1 MSNKTYV
8 TQRKTP
14 SSTPVASSATQ
25 KSLQS
30 RPFASQTQANQNLN
44 QSETANSDDIDL
56 EQTDSLTS
64 LGDGSLD
71 FSSQPSGSLKSLQTK
86 LVIGA
91 ANDKYE
97 KEADNVAEQ
106 VVSQIHSPQDSSTD
120 SESMPN
126 VQKQTTL
133 QEKKSLQTKIQSNQ
147 IQRDSSQFRTALL
160 QKMGTNRDE
169 APSDIE
175 SSISSAKGSGQK
187 LPNTLRRKMENVM
200 GADFSGVNIHTNEN
214 ADLLNR
220 SLNAR
225 AFTTGQD
232 IFFKK
237 GEYNPDSVE
246 GQKLIAHE
254 STHTIQ
260 QGAVPALQTKLQ
272 SSNAS
277 VPSVQLDD
285 DDDSVTTRPRSNAI
299 SREKTPPTRP
309 RSNAISKPQEQPSES
324 SEPIETTSR
333 IGTSEAEENSSK
345 TTTIGEGTVTTTETS
360 DSVFMGAEASMKTV
374 LEASDDTV
382 RKAFEGLA
390 RAGVFGEKAAKRQI
404 ETSSGTT
411 VTMEGKASGM
421 MGVETKLSSEVIST
435 MESLTA
441 LFEASVR
448 AGFGG
453 DLEGALTVA
462 RGSFAAQLKGKISG
476 FVGLWAEAKG
486 SLNLS
491 RTGIAL
497 EGSAKAGAGA
507 KSEGEVT
514 MGVSVADLGIEGGGS
529 YEALAGAEAGV
540 EGKFSIGLT
549 GIEAKGKAE
558 AFAGAKVKGTAK
570 ASLNYKG
577 KILFKISAE
586 AEASAGVGG
595 EVEGEFSFSNGK
607 LVVGGKLA
615 AALGIGLGAGVK
627 VEVDFAEIGNA
638 IVDLVKRAFTKK
650 VLDNRSTG
658 DQDREQMPEDQQ
670 AQMIDQLYE
679 GLYPHVKAY
688 VEKKASR
695 QAKGKATHFVKREM
709 IQKIIDDKIRTK
721 SPYKDLV
728 PYLESDIALRTAISA
743 AMGSRLKYIDIQE
756 GVIRA
761 FEAS

>member
-1 MSNKTYV
+1 MSRTYDNEKKTSQSTFSFKPTASFLQTRDFAPLQTDLDEDATPRPSGY
-8 TQRKTP
+8 TENFLEKIINQRGTE
-14 SSTPVASSATQ
+14 SSDTPVQAKPMNRLKA
-25 KSLQS
+25 LQAK
-30 RPFASQTQANQNLN
+30 RMAIQAKLN
-44 QSETANSDDIDL
+44 
-56 EQTDSLTS
+56 
-64 LGDGSLD
+64 
-71 FSSQPSGSLKSLQTK
+71 
-86 LVIGA
+86 IGEP
-91 ANDKYE
+91 NDKYE
-97 KEADNVAEQ
+97 QEADATASK
-106 VVSQIHSPQDSSTD
+106 VVQQINSSTQDQSVQKEEGMKEDDKLQMKPLVQRSENSGD
-120 SESMPN
+120 SEA
-126 VQKQTTL
+126 
-133 QEKKSLQTKIQSNQ
+133 
-147 IQRDSSQFRTALL
+147 SSDVEGAI
-160 QKMGTNRDE
+160 N
-169 APSDIE
+169 
-175 SSISSAKGSGQK
+175 SARGSGQQ
-187 LPNTLRRKMENVM
+187 LPNRLRRKMENAM
-200 GADFSGVNIHTNEN
+200 GVDFSGVKIHTDGK
-214 ADLLNR
+214 ADVLNR

-260 QGAVPALQTKLQ
+260 QGAVPALQPKLQ
-272 SSNAS
+272 SNNSS
-277 VPSVQLDD
+277 IPSIQLDD
-285 DDDSVTTRPRSNAI
+285 DDDSVTTRPRSNAM
-299 SREKTPPTRP
+299 SLAKPQPTRP
-309 RSNAISKPQEQPSES
+309 RSNAISNPKKQPNES
-324 SEPIETTSR
+324 SEPIETSSR
-333 IGTSEAEENSSK
+333 IGTSEPEESSSK

-360 DSVFMGAEASMKTV
+360 DSVFTGAEASMKTV
-374 LEASDDTV
+374 IEASDDTV
-382 RKAFEGLA
+382 RKSFEGLA

-411 VTMEGKASGM
+411 ATMEGKASGM

-441 LFEASVR
+441 LFEASVK

-453 DLEGALTVA
+453 DLEGALSVSN
-462 RGSFAAQLKGKISG
+462 GPFAAQLKGKIGG
-476 FVGLWAEAKG
+476 FVGIWAEAKG
-486 SLNLS
+486 SLNLT
-491 RTGIAL
+491 RVGIAL
-497 EGSAKAGAGA
+497 EGSAKAGVGA

-540 EGKFSIGLT
+540 EGKFSIGLH

-570 ASLNYKG
+570 ASVNYKG
-577 KILFKISAE
+577 KVLFKISAE

-595 EVEGEFSFSNGK
+595 EIEGEFSFSNGK

-615 AALGIGLGAGVK
+615 AALGIGLGGGVK
-627 VEVDFAEIGNA
+627 VEVDFFEIGSA

-658 DQDREQMPEDQQ
+658 DQDREQMPEDKQ

-688 VEKKASR
+688 VEKKVSR
-695 QAKGKATHFVKREM
+695 QSQGKATHFVKLEM

-721 SPYKDLV
+721 SPYKALV

-761 FEAS
+761 FDAS